1 MYFYQRK
8 EQHIMKGLLTL
19 ANGAVFDGN
28 WEGGEESVE
37 GEAVFFTG
45 MTGYEEVLSD
55 PSYKG
60 QIVVFSY
67 PLIGNYGISEKN
79 MESKKIQPAG
89 VIVAE
94 GYTGYINDSKTPFL
108 SYVKKAGVPVLTGV
122 DTRTL
127 IQSIRTEGSMKAF
140 MHKQSASAAGM
151 SNTVPFKVKQAASP
165 SFSASGK
172 GDFHVVLIDF
182 GYKKSI
188 LQSLLDHQC
197 QVTVVPF
204 DTPMHQ
210 IEKLQPDGLLFSNGP
225 GDPKEL
231 RSWFAAYKKLAEK
244 YPSFGICLGHQIL
257 ALAFGGNTRK
267 LKFGHRGANH
277 PVMNLATGKVS
288 MSSQNHSYVVEK
300 ESLKETGFDV
310 LFRNVNDDSV
320 EGLTHRKLPV
330 FSVQFHPEAAPGP
343 REHQQLFEQF
353 ITSIQNSK
361 KKVKQYA

>member
-1 MYFYQRK
+1 
-8 EQHIMKGLLTL
+8 MKGLLTL
-19 ANGAVFDGN
+19 ANGTVFTGQ
-28 WEGGEESVE
+28 WEGGHESVE
-37 GEAVFFTG
+37 GETVFFTG

-67 PLIGNYGISEKN
+67 PLIGNYGISEEN

-94 GYTGYINDSKTPFL
+94 GYSGYINDGKTPFL
-108 SYVKKAGVPVLTGV
+108 SYLNKAEVPVMTGV

-127 IQSIRTEGSMKAF
+127 IQSIRTEGSMKAV
-140 MHKQSASAAGM
+140 MHKQSSSPVQT
-151 SNTVPFKVKQAASP
+151 SNTVPFKVKQAAS
-165 SFSASGK
+165 STFSASGK
-172 GDFHVVLIDF
+172 GNFHVVLIDF

-188 LQSLLDHQC
+188 LQSLVDHQC
-197 QVTVVPF
+197 KVTVVPY
-204 DTPMHQ
+204 DTPFHQ

-231 RSWFAAYKKLAEK
+231 ISWFPVYKKLAER
-244 YPSFGICLGHQIL
+244 YPCFGICLGHQIL
-257 ALAFGGNTRK
+257 ALAFGGNTKK

-277 PVMNLATGKVS
+277 PVMNMKTGKVS

-300 ESLKETGFDV
+300 DSLIETGFDV

-320 EGLTHRKLPV
+320 EGLTHRNLPV